1 MKFMHLSDLHLG
13 KRVNEFSM
21 IEDQEYI
28 LKQILE
34 IADRE
39 AVEVVL
45 ISGDVYDKPIP
56 PVEAVRLLDQFLVD
70 LGKRHLPVF
79 LISGNHDSVQRL
91 GFGNR
96 LLAEG
101 GLYIAPEYDGM
112 LKPISLQDE
121 YGAIDVYM
129 LPFVK
134 PAHVRRFHPD
144 EEIESYTDAVRVALS
159 AATAGAEG
167 TPVEGLRRILLSHQF
182 VTGASRSDS
191 EEVSVGGLDN
201 VDAQAYAGFDYVALG
216 HIHGP
221 QDIHFDGEEAEGGCP
236 KIRYCGTPLKYSF
249 SEANHE
255 KSVTL
260 VELKEKGDV
269 EVRAIPLTPL
279 HDMRQIRGTYLEVTS
294 REFYRKFDQNDYIQV
309 TLTDEEDIPDAV
321 GKLRIIYPNLMK
333 MNYDNKRTRESQEVD
348 GAEQVEQKSPLQ
360 LFEELYVLQN
370 NQGMTEEQKKASQA
384 LIETIWEDER

>member
-91 GFGNR
+91 SFGNR

-121 YGAIDVYM
+121 YGTIDVYM

-167 TPVEGLRRILLSHQF
+167 TPVESLRRILLSHQF

-201 VDAQAYAGFDYVALG
+201 VDADAYAGFDYVALG

-221 QDIHFDGEEAEGGCP
+221 QDIRFAREEAEGGCP
-236 KIRYCGTPLKYSF
+236 RIRYCGTPLKYSF

>member
-121 YGAIDVYM
+121 YGAIDVFM

-144 EEIESYTDAVRVALS
+144 EEIESY
-159 AATAGAEG
+159 
-167 TPVEGLRRILLSHQF
+167 I
-182 VTGASRSDS
+182 
-191 EEVSVGGLDN
+191 
-201 VDAQAYAGFDYVALG
+201 
-216 HIHGP
+216 
-221 QDIHFDGEEAEGGCP
+221 
-236 KIRYCGTPLKYSF
+236 SF
-249 SEANHE
+249 I
-255 KSVTL
+255 
-260 VELKEKGDV
+260 
-269 EVRAIPLTPL
+269 AI
-279 HDMRQIRGTYLEVTS
+279 M
-294 REFYRKFDQNDYIQV
+294 
-309 TLTDEEDIPDAV
+309 
-321 GKLRIIYPNLMK
+321 
-333 MNYDNKRTRESQEVD
+333 
-348 GAEQVEQKSPLQ
+348 
-360 LFEELYVLQN
+360 
-370 NQGMTEEQKKASQA
+370 
-384 LIETIWEDER
+384 